1 MLRMTAHRADASLVC
16 PVDVNDVHWAT
27 GQVVKLK
34 CGREHT

>member
-1 MLRMTAHRADASLVC
+1 
-16 PVDVNDVHWAT
+16 VHWAT